1 MRNRKKSLFKILM
14 LFLCVLFAVS
24 FFNPQTVQAAPKKV
38 GWVQSRGTWYH
49 YQKNG
54 KKTLGFKKVGKAM
67 YYFDTS
73 NGAMLKN
80 SWKKISGKHYYF
92 EGNGRMA
99 RKKWIQ
105 NVYYVNQNGVRQT
118 NKWIGKY
125 FVGNNGKWIKNFNGG
140 WRKISSKWYYY
151 SKKGRKKTGWLLYK
165 NNWYYLNG
173 SGVMLANRQV
183 IQNKTYFFSKNGVL
197 RVNGWYKNGSWY
209 YHANKDG
216 VVETTERINTKSW
229 STATVIEN
237 NSKTLKVRI
246 EKKRQY
252 NCNYWVAT
260 VETANPNQL
269 VHALSYGTF
278 GGTRE
283 KTSAATKRNNA
294 IIGINGSAFSYSTGR
309 PSAQDSPRGPVP
321 AMCIVNGK
329 VHANHATSHITM
341 SIKKDGTLQAGPSG
355 QWANSLLKQGV
366 RSTLNFGPIILRN
379 GKTVPLSSQGDPFSL
394 VKYQDPR
401 AVIGMVSAKKY
412 VLLVADGRSSS
423 SAGLN
428 LDQMVSIMRSYKC
441 SFAYN
446 LDGGGS
452 ATMSYRGTVLN
463 QPSDG
468 SERPCADFLLF
479 KR

>member
-1 MRNRKKSLFKILM
+1 MQNRKKFLLKILM

-24 FFNPQTVQAAPKKV
+24 FFKPQTVQAVPKKV
-38 GWVQSRGTWYH
+38 GWVQSSGTWYH

-54 KKTLGFKKVGKAM
+54 KKTLGFKKVGKDM
-67 YYFDTS
+67 YYFNTN

-80 SWKKISGKHYYF
+80 SWKKINGKHYYF
-92 EGNGRMA
+92 EGSGRMA
-99 RKKWIQ
+99 RKKWIE

-151 SKKGRKKTGWLLYK
+151 SKNGRKKTGWLLYK
-165 NNWYYLNG
+165 NKWYYLNG
-173 SGVMLANRQV
+173 SGVMLANKQV
-183 IQNKTYFFSKNGVL
+183 IKNKTYFFTKDGAL
-197 RVNGWYKNGSWY
+197 RTNGWYKNGSWY

-216 VVETTERINTKSW
+216 VVDTTERMNTKSRG
-229 STATVIEN
+229 TATVIEN

-294 IIGINGSAFSYSTGR
+294 IIGINGSAFSYSTGH
-309 PSAQDSPRGPVP
+309 PSPQG
-321 AMCIVNGK
+321 MCIVNGK
-329 VHANHATSHITM
+329 VHANYATSPTTM
-341 SIKKDGTLQAGPSG
+341 CIKNDGTLQAGPTGRYAS
-355 QWANSLLKQGV
+355 ALKKLGV
-366 RSTLNFGPIILRN
+366 RSTLNFGPIILNN
-379 GKTVPLSSQGDPFSL
+379 GKTVPMSAQGNPFSL
-394 VKYQDPR
+394 VNYQDPR
-401 AVIGMVSAKKY
+401 TVIGMISPKKY
-412 VLLVADGRSSS
+412 IMLVADGRRST

-428 LDQMVSIMRSYKC
+428 LSQMVSILQGYKC